1 MTKIAFVG
9 FGELGSSLAEGLA
22 GSGRH
27 RLRAYIRGW
36 PKASESYERRLT
48 ASGTTPCASLNEA
61 VADAEVVLAAVPATV
76 SLQLA
81 REAAAHLKRDAVYA
95 DLATASA
102 TDKQAAAEVLGP
114 QGVVYAD
121 AAVLG
126 TVAVDG
132 FRVPILVSGP
142 GAAAIRS
149 LLEPDGFRVTEI
161 AGPVGQAALVKL
173 LRSAY
178 LKGRDALIVQ
188 TLLAARRYGLKEIVA
203 ESLERPGDRLPFDAI
218 ATRVLCSVAIH
229 AGRRAHELEQVGEVL
244 REVGIDPALARAG
257 SQTLERI
264 AALRLRD
271 VLGEGRPADPDAVL
285 AAIDELAKNHS

>member
-1 MTKIAFVG
+1 MTEIAFIG

-36 PKASESYERRLT
+36 PRANQSYERRLT
-48 ASGTTPCASLNEA
+48 ASGTTPCGSLAEA
-61 VADAEVVLAAVPATV
+61 VADAGVVLAAVPATV
-76 SLQLA
+76 SLQVA
-81 REAAAHLKRDAVYA
+81 REVGSLLKGDTLYA
-95 DLATASA
+95 DLATASSV
-102 TDKQAAAEVLGP
+102 DKLAAAEALRP
-114 QGVVYAD
+114 HGVVYAD

-142 GAAAIRS
+142 GATAIRS
-149 LLEPDGFRVTEI
+149 LLEPEGFRVTEI
-161 AGPVGQAALVKL
+161 AGPVGRAALVKL

-188 TLLAARRYGLKEIVA
+188 TLLAARRHGLKEIVA

-218 ATRVLCSVAIH
+218 ATRVLCSVAMH

-244 REVGIDPALARAG
+244 REVEIDPALALAG
-257 SQTLERI
+257 SQVLERI
-264 AALRLRD
+264 AELGLTD
-271 VLGEGRPADPDAVL
+271 VLGEGRPTDPDAVL